1 MDFSFSED
9 QLLTRKMVR
18 EFAESEIAPHS
29 LRLDE
34 SQEFPHAIFKKLA
47 ELGLTGVTFPPE
59 LGGAGMSMVDY
70 VIVLEEI
77 ARVDPGIC
85 LSVAAHNGLPC
96 NHIYLEG
103 TPEQKQKYL
112 VPMARGEKL
121 GTWSLTE
128 PTAGSDAGGTRC
140 RAEKDGEHFI
150 LNGAKTFAT
159 HGSIADFAVIFAVTD
174 PAAGKHGGISAF
186 ILERGMPGFR
196 SGKRENKM
204 GCRASDTAELVM
216 ENCRVHRSQLL
227 GAEGAGFRGA
237 LRVLDSGRIG
247 IAAMA
252 VGTAQ
257 GAFEA
262 ALRYTQQRH
271 QFGKPISEFQA
282 IQWMLAD
289 CATEIE
295 AARLLTLRA
304 ASLKD
309 RGEEINL
316 AASMAKLF
324 ASEVAVRVTDKA
336 IQMHGGYGYVK
347 DYPVEKFHRDAKL
360 TTIGEGTS
368 EIQRLVIAR
377 NLLEPDGRS

>member
-1 MDFSFSED
+1 MDFSFSEE
-9 QLLTRKMVR
+9 QELTRRTLR
-18 EFAESEIAPHS
+18 EFAEAEIAPRSAHF
-29 LRLDE
+29 DE
-34 SQEFPHAIFKKLA
+34 TQEFPFELFRKLA
-47 ELGLTGVTFPPE
+47 EMGLTGVTFPPE

-70 VIVLEEI
+70 TIVLEEI
-77 ARVDPGIC
+77 ARVDPGVC

-96 NHIYLEG
+96 NHIFLEG

-128 PTAGSDAGGTRC
+128 PTAGSDAGGTRT
-140 RAEKDGEHFI
+140 RAERDGDHFI
-150 LNGAKTFAT
+150 LNGSKTFAT
-159 HGSIADFAVIFAVTD
+159 HGSIADFAVVFALTD
-174 PAAGKHGGISAF
+174 PAAGKHGGITAF
-186 ILERGMPGFR
+186 ILEKGMEGFR
-196 SGKRENKM
+196 PGKRENKM

-216 ENCRVHRSQLL
+216 ENCRVHEDQML
-227 GAEGAGFRGA
+227 GKEGAGFRGA

-247 IAAMA
+247 IASMA

-262 ALRYTQQRH
+262 ALRYAKQRR
-271 QFGKPISEFQA
+271 QFGQRIADFQA

-289 CATEIE
+289 SATEIQ

-304 ASLKD
+304 AQLKD
-309 RGEEINL
+309 RGKEINL
-316 AASMAKLF
+316 AASMAKLY

-336 IQMHGGYGYVK
+336 IQIHGGYGYVK
-347 DYPVEKFHRDAKL
+347 EYPVEKLHRDAKL

-377 NLLEPDGRS
+377 RILEEA

>member
-1 MDFSFSED
+1 
-9 QLLTRKMVR
+9 
-18 EFAESEIAPHS
+18 
-29 LRLDE
+29 
-34 SQEFPHAIFKKLA
+34 
-47 ELGLTGVTFPPE
+47 
-59 LGGAGMSMVDY
+59 MSMVDY
-70 VIVLEEI
+70 TIVLEEI

-103 TPEQKQKYL
+103 TPQQKQKYL

-128 PTAGSDAGGTRC
+128 PTAGSDAGGTRT
-140 RAEKDGEHFI
+140 RAERDGDHFV
-150 LNGAKTFAT
+150 LNGSKTFAT
-159 HGSIADFAVIFAVTD
+159 HGSIADFAVVFALTD
-174 PAAGKHGGISAF
+174 PAAGKHGGITAF
-186 ILERGMPGFR
+186 ILEKGMPGFR
-196 SGKRENKM
+196 PGKRENKL

-216 ENCRVHRSQLL
+216 ENCRVHESQML
-227 GAEGAGFRGA
+227 GREGAGFRGA

-262 ALRYTQQRH
+262 ALRYSKQRR
-271 QFGKPISEFQA
+271 QFGQRIADFQA

-289 CATEIE
+289 SATEIE

-304 ASLKD
+304 AHLKD
-309 RGEEINL
+309 EGKEINL
-316 AASMAKLF
+316 AASMAKLY

-336 IQMHGGYGYVK
+336 IQIHGGYGYIK
-347 DYPVEKFHRDAKL
+347 EYPVEKLHRDAKL
-360 TTIGEGTS
+360 TTLGEGTS

-377 NLLEPDGRS
+377 RILEET

>member
-1 MDFSFSED
+1 LDFSFSEE
-9 QLLTRKMVR
+9 QELTRQTVR
-18 EFAESEIAPHS
+18 EFAETEIAPRSAH
-29 LRLDE
+29 LDE
-34 SQEFPHAIFKKLA
+34 TQEFPFDLFRKLA
-47 ELGLTGVTFPPE
+47 EMGLTGVTFPPE

-70 VIVLEEI
+70 TIVLEEI

-103 TPEQKQKYL
+103 TPQQKQKYL

-128 PTAGSDAGGTRC
+128 PTAGSDAGGTRT
-140 RAEKDGEHFI
+140 RAERDGDHFV
-150 LNGAKTFAT
+150 LNGSKTFAT
-159 HGSIADFAVIFAVTD
+159 HGSIADFAVVFALTD
-174 PAAGKHGGISAF
+174 PAAGKHGGITAF
-186 ILERGMPGFR
+186 ILEKGMPGFR
-196 SGKRENKM
+196 PGKRENKL

-216 ENCRVHRSQLL
+216 ENCRVHESQML
-227 GAEGAGFRGA
+227 GREGAGFRGA

-262 ALRYTQQRH
+262 ALRYSKLRR
-271 QFGKPISEFQA
+271 QFGQRIADFQA

-289 CATEIE
+289 SATEIQ

-304 ASLKD
+304 AHLKD
-309 RGEEINL
+309 EGKEINL
-316 AASMAKLF
+316 AASMAKLY

-336 IQMHGGYGYVK
+336 IQIHGGYGYIK
-347 DYPVEKFHRDAKL
+347 EYPVEKLHRDAKL
-360 TTIGEGTS
+360 TTLGEGTS

-377 NLLEPDGRS
+377 RILEET

>member
-1 MDFSFSED
+1 LDFSFSEE
-9 QLLTRKMVR
+9 QELTRQTVR
-18 EFAESEIAPHS
+18 EFAETEIAPRSAH
-29 LRLDE
+29 LDE
-34 SQEFPHAIFKKLA
+34 TQEFPFDLFRKLA
-47 ELGLTGVTFPPE
+47 EMGLTGVTFPPE

-70 VIVLEEI
+70 TIVLEEI

-103 TPEQKQKYL
+103 TPQQKEKYL

-128 PTAGSDAGGTRC
+128 PTAGSDAGGTRT
-140 RAEKDGEHFI
+140 RAERDGDHFV
-150 LNGAKTFAT
+150 LNGSKTFAT
-159 HGSIADFAVIFAVTD
+159 HGSIADFAVVFALTD
-174 PAAGKHGGISAF
+174 PAAGKHGGITAF
-186 ILERGMPGFR
+186 ILEKGMPGFR
-196 SGKRENKM
+196 PGKRENKL

-216 ENCRVHRSQLL
+216 ENCRVHESQIL
-227 GAEGAGFRGA
+227 GREGAGFRGA

-262 ALRYTQQRH
+262 ALRYSKLRR
-271 QFGKPISEFQA
+271 QFGQRIADFQA

-289 CATEIE
+289 SATEIE

-304 ASLKD
+304 AHLKD
-309 RGEEINL
+309 EGKEINL
-316 AASMAKLF
+316 AASMAKLY

-336 IQMHGGYGYVK
+336 IQIHGGYGYIK
-347 DYPVEKFHRDAKL
+347 EYPVEKLHRDAKL
-360 TTIGEGTS
+360 TTLGEGTS

-377 NLLEPDGRS
+377 RILEET

>member
-1 MDFSFSED
+1 MDFSFSEE
-9 QLLTRKMVR
+9 QELTRQTVR
-18 EFAESEIAPHS
+18 EFAETEIAPRSAH
-29 LRLDE
+29 LDE
-34 SQEFPHAIFKKLA
+34 TQEFPFDLFRKLA
-47 ELGLTGVTFPPE
+47 EMGLTGVTFPPE

-70 VIVLEEI
+70 TIVLEEI

-103 TPEQKQKYL
+103 TPQQKQKYL

-128 PTAGSDAGGTRC
+128 PTAGSDAGGTRT
-140 RAEKDGEHFI
+140 RAERDGDHFV
-150 LNGAKTFAT
+150 LNGSKTFAT
-159 HGSIADFAVIFAVTD
+159 HGSIADFAVVFALTD
-174 PAAGKHGGISAF
+174 PAAGKHGGITAF
-186 ILERGMPGFR
+186 ILEKGMPGFR
-196 SGKRENKM
+196 PGKRENKL

-216 ENCRVHRSQLL
+216 ENCRVHESQML
-227 GAEGAGFRGA
+227 GREGAGFRGA

-262 ALRYTQQRH
+262 ALRYSKQRR
-271 QFGKPISEFQA
+271 QFGQRIADFQA

-289 CATEIE
+289 SATEIE

-304 ASLKD
+304 AHLKD
-309 RGEEINL
+309 EGKEINL
-316 AASMAKLF
+316 AASMAKLY

-336 IQMHGGYGYVK
+336 IQIHGGYGYIK
-347 DYPVEKFHRDAKL
+347 EYPVEKLHRDAKL
-360 TTIGEGTS
+360 TTLGEGTS

-377 NLLEPDGRS
+377 RILEET